1 MKRFPFILV
10 LLLGVCFG
18 IASCGDDEKKDSWRE
33 ANDKWFQEQINRK
46 EDGRNYY
53 KMVTAP
59 WDNRG
64 QVLIHWF
71 NDTMLTKDN
80 LRPLYS
86 STVDLKYIG
95 RIYDGTPFDSSF
107 LNKTPADSIFR
118 CTLNGDLIEG
128 WALAVTQMHVGDSC
142 KIIIPYNLGYG
153 STSRGTV
160 IKAYSMLEFD
170 IKLVDIYRYE
180 RKSDR

>member
-1 MKRFPFILV
+1 M

-33 ANDKWFQEQINRK
+33 TNDKWFQEQINRK

-71 NDTMLTKDN
+71 NDTMLTKAS
-80 LRPLYS
+80 S
-86 STVDLKYIG
+86 STSRDW
-95 RIYDGTPFDSSF
+95 D
-107 LNKTPADSIFR
+107 FR
-118 CTLNGDLIEG
+118 CTLCPRFPPCSSR
-128 WALAVTQMHVGDSC
+128 LA
-142 KIIIPYNLGYG
+142 
-153 STSRGTV
+153 
-160 IKAYSMLEFD
+160 
-170 IKLVDIYRYE
+170 
-180 RKSDR
+180 